1 MKNEQEKF
9 NEGLTSSDQTNQ
21 NETDTAP
28 VKVPFDISAYKN
40 AIAGNENKLPALH
53 TNAVSDFKSTTNT
66 KSTGKKYLT
75 IEDGSILVKHADGNT
90 ASLNYLYKEMNT
102 GDKHSI
108 HCINPDHDDN
118 NASGLMQKYESGDVL
133 FTCLGCGVKSWFRG
147 DKKKAFAMKQVNEE
161 FVTLPLT
168 GNPTI
173 NLLDKYGKKKK
184 PSRLLIEMGRFN
196 HLFHDANDN
205 GFIVAEIKG
214 AKYTYYIKSND
225 FVDYL
230 LRLHY
235 FSTDEGISDNSIK
248 TAQGALNSQA
258 KFDSP
263 LEETGIRVV
272 NQGSYTLIDICDE
285 ARRVL
290 KVDKTGVNY
299 INDSPVNFLKMK
311 GMKPLPKYI
320 ENQDIKEGIMLLRKY
335 LPDSEEAFSLI
346 FAFLCCSLAG
356 TTTQPILVIQGPE
369 GCGKSTITRVCRA
382 FYDDSSTPLRSPSG
396 GLENLINDA
405 ENSYGM
411 TLDNLS
417 YIDIKLSN
425 MLCKFATGI
434 GFTKRQLWTDNGIH
448 LINLKRPIIINGIT
462 YLGTQPDFISR
473 AFIVDLPTMPPSE
486 RRSDEAFWADFEND
500 KAAIF
505 SALLGA
511 LVSGYQHKKD
521 VEVDYKTRLL
531 GETEWVKACERNL
544 GMEGNFEKAYKAN
557 HERAN
562 QNNID
567 SCPIGNAIQIFM
579 STRTEYIG
587 TTTDLLKTLTNN
599 TDLNQTQSR
608 EWPKTLKKLTS
619 MVKKQESSL
628 EKIGINITKDN
639 FDKRE
644 YVIVNT
650 KFKQEEVATIFGNGT
665 DDDNSDSN
673 TSDLPDWIKK

>member
-1 MKNEQEKF
+1 MKVEHEKTD
-9 NEGLTSSDQTNQ
+9 EKLTSSDQTNQ
-21 NETDTAP
+21 IESNAAP
-28 VKVPFDISAYKN
+28 TKVPFDISAYKN
-40 AIAGNENKLPALH
+40 ETTGNENKLPVLH
-53 TNAVSDFKSTTNT
+53 TNASSGFKTTTNT
-66 KSTGKKYLT
+66 KSTGKKYIT
-75 IEDGSILVKHADGNT
+75 IKDGGLLVKHADGNT
-90 ASLNYLYKEMNT
+90 ATLSQLHKEMNT

-108 HCINPDHDDN
+108 HCIDPNHDDN
-118 NASGLMQKYESGDVL
+118 NASGLIQKYKSGDL
-133 FTCLGCGVKSWFRG
+133 LCTCLGCGVNSWFRD
-147 DKKKAFAMKQVNEE
+147 DKNNEVTVKQVKEE
-161 FVTLPLT
+161 VITLPLT

-173 NLLDKYGKKKK
+173 NLFDKYGKKKK
-184 PSRLLIEMGRFN
+184 PSRLLIEMGRLN

-235 FSTDEGISDNSIK
+235 FSTDEGISDNAIK

-272 NQGSYTLIDICDE
+272 NQDSYTLIDICDE

-290 KVDKTGVNY
+290 KVDETGVNY
-299 INDSPVNFLKMK
+299 IKDSPVNFLKMK
-311 GMKPLPKYI
+311 GMKPLPEYI
-320 ENQDIKEGIMLLRKY
+320 ESQDIKEGIMLLRKY

-369 GCGKSTITRVCRA
+369 GCEKSTITRVCRS

-448 LINLKRPIIINGIT
+448 LINLKRPVIINGIT

-486 RRSDEAFWADFEND
+486 RRSDEAFWADFEKD
-500 KAAIF
+500 KPAIF

-521 VEVDYKTRLL
+521 IEVDYKTRLL
-531 GETEWVKACERNL
+531 GETEWVTACERNL
-544 GMEGNFEKAYKAN
+544 GMEGNFIKAYKAN

-579 STRTEYIG
+579 STRNEYIG
-587 TTTDLLKTLTNN
+587 TTTDLLKALTNN
-599 TDLNQTQSR
+599 TDLSQTQSR

-628 EKIGINITKDN
+628 EKIGINITKDD

-650 KFKQEEVATIFGNGT
+650 KFKQEKGASIFGNGS
-665 DDDNSDSN
+665 DDDNSESS
-673 TSDLPDWIKK
+673 SDLPDWIKK